1 MSMLQQI
8 LDNFPDEQFVILDG
22 LDNAVIGVDQNA
34 EKLVYSINA
43 IVDCFVEQ
51 GMEPDEAIEY
61 YEYNTA
67 RAVPWQFHQNTNT
80 LHVLSPKKA
89 DNNVNTF

>member
-34 EKLVYSINA
+34 ERLVYSIND

-67 RAVPWQFHQNTNT
+67 RAVPYIINAPILIYTDF
-80 LHVLSPKKA
+80 
-89 DNNVNTF
+89 F

>member
-1 MSMLQQI
+1 MLQQI

-51 GMEPDEAIEY
+51 GMGPDEAIEY

-67 RAVPWQFHQNTNT
+67 RAVPYITNAPILIYT
-80 LHVLSPKKA
+80 
-89 DNNVNTF
+89 DFF

>member
-1 MSMLQQI
+1 MLQQI
-8 LDNFPDEQFVILDG
+8 LNNFPDQPFVILDG

-34 EKLVYSINA
+34 EKLVYSIND

-67 RAVPWQFHQNTNT
+67 RAVPYIENAPILVYTDF
-80 LHVLSPKKA
+80 
-89 DNNVNTF
+89 F

>member
-1 MSMLQQI
+1 MLQQI
-8 LDNFPDEQFVILDG
+8 LDNYPDQEFIVLDG

-34 EKLVYSINA
+34 ERLVYSINA
-43 IVDCFVEQ
+43 IVDCFVEE

-67 RAVPWQFHQNTNT
+67 RAVPYIENAPILIYTDF
-80 LHVLSPKKA
+80 
-89 DNNVNTF
+89 F

>member
-1 MSMLQQI
+1 MLLQQI
-8 LDNFPDEQFVILDG
+8 LDNYPDQPFVILDG

-34 EKLVYSINA
+34 ERLVYSIND

-51 GMEPDEAIEY
+51 GMEPDEAIEF

-67 RAVPWQFHQNTNT
+67 RAVPYIENAPILIYTDF
-80 LHVLSPKKA
+80 
-89 DNNVNTF
+89 F

>member
-1 MSMLQQI
+1 MLQQI
-8 LDNFPDEQFVILDG
+8 LDNFPDQPFVILDG

-34 EKLVYSINA
+34 ERLVYSIND

-67 RAVPWQFHQNTNT
+67 RAVPYIENAPILIYTDF
-80 LHVLSPKKA
+80 
-89 DNNVNTF
+89 F

>member
-1 MSMLQQI
+1 MLQQI

-34 EKLVYSINA
+34 ERLVYSIND

-61 YEYNTA
+61 YE
-67 RAVPWQFHQNTNT
+67 
-80 LHVLSPKKA
+80 
-89 DNNVNTF
+89 

>member
-1 MSMLQQI
+1 MLQQI
-8 LDNFPDEQFVILDG
+8 LDNYPDQPFAILDG

-34 EKLVYSINA
+34 ERLVYSIND

-67 RAVPWQFHQNTNT
+67 RAVPYIENAPILVYTDF
-80 LHVLSPKKA
+80 
-89 DNNVNTF
+89 F

>member
-1 MSMLQQI
+1 MNKLQQI
-8 LDNFPDEQFVILDG
+8 LDNYPDQPFIILDG

-34 EKLVYSINA
+34 EKLVYSIND

-67 RAVPWQFHQNTNT
+67 RAVPYIENAPILVYTDF
-80 LHVLSPKKA
+80 
-89 DNNVNTF
+89 F

>member
-1 MSMLQQI
+1 MIKLQQI
-8 LDNFPDEQFVILDG
+8 LDNYPDQPFVILDG

-34 EKLVYSINA
+34 ERLVYSIND

-51 GMEPDEAIEY
+51 GMEPDEAIEF

-67 RAVPWQFHQNTNT
+67 RAVPYIENAPILVYTDF
-80 LHVLSPKKA
+80 
-89 DNNVNTF
+89 F

>member
-34 EKLVYSINA
+34 ERLVYSINN

-67 RAVPWQFHQNTNT
+67 RAVPYITNAPILIYT
-80 LHVLSPKKA
+80 
-89 DNNVNTF
+89 DFF

>member
-34 EKLVYSINA
+34 ERLVYSIND

-61 YEYNTA
+61 YE
-67 RAVPWQFHQNTNT
+67 
-80 LHVLSPKKA
+80 
-89 DNNVNTF
+89 

>member
-1 MSMLQQI
+1 MIKLQQI
-8 LDNFPDEQFVILDG
+8 LDNFPDQPFVILDG

-34 EKLVYSINA
+34 ERLVYSING

-51 GMEPDEAIEY
+51 GMEPDEAIEF

-67 RAVPWQFHQNTNT
+67 RAVPYIENAPILIYTDF
-80 LHVLSPKKA
+80 
-89 DNNVNTF
+89 F

>member
-1 MSMLQQI
+1 MLQQI

-34 EKLVYSINA
+34 ERLVYSIND

-67 RAVPWQFHQNTNT
+67 RAVPYITNAPILIYT
-80 LHVLSPKKA
+80 
-89 DNNVNTF
+89 DFF

>member
-1 MSMLQQI
+1 MLLQQI
-8 LDNFPDEQFVILDG
+8 LDNFPDQEFIILDG
-22 LDNAVIGVDQNA
+22 LDNAVIGVDQNS

-51 GMEPDEAIEY
+51 GMEPDEAIEF

-67 RAVPWQFHQNTNT
+67 RAVPYIENAPILVYTDF
-80 LHVLSPKKA
+80 
-89 DNNVNTF
+89 F

>member
-1 MSMLQQI
+1 MLQQI

-34 EKLVYSINA
+34 EKRVYSIND

-67 RAVPWQFHQNTNT
+67 RAVPYITNAPILIYT
-80 LHVLSPKKA
+80 
-89 DNNVNTF
+89 DFF

>member
-1 MSMLQQI
+1 MLQQI
-8 LDNFPDEQFVILDG
+8 LDNYPDQPFVILDG

-34 EKLVYSINA
+34 ERLVYSIND

-51 GMEPDEAIEY
+51 GMEPDEAIEF

-67 RAVPWQFHQNTNT
+67 RAVPYIENAPILVYTDF
-80 LHVLSPKKA
+80 
-89 DNNVNTF
+89 F

>member
-1 MSMLQQI
+1 MLLQQI
-8 LDNFPDEQFVILDG
+8 LDNYPDQPFVILDG

-34 EKLVYSINA
+34 ERLVYSIND

-51 GMEPDEAIEY
+51 GMEPDEAIEF

-67 RAVPWQFHQNTNT
+67 RAVPYIENAPILVYTDF
-80 LHVLSPKKA
+80 
-89 DNNVNTF
+89 F

>member
-34 EKLVYSINA
+34 ERLVYSIND

-67 RAVPWQFHQNTNT
+67 RAVPYITNAPILIYT
-80 LHVLSPKKA
+80 
-89 DNNVNTF
+89 DFF

>member
-1 MSMLQQI
+1 MNKLQQI
-8 LDNFPDEQFVILDG
+8 LDNYPDQPFIILDG

-34 EKLVYSINA
+34 EKLVYSIND

-67 RAVPWQFHQNTNT
+67 RAVPYI
-80 LHVLSPKKA
+80 
-89 DNNVNTF
+89 DNAPILVYIDFF

>member
-34 EKLVYSINA
+34 ERLVYSIND

-51 GMEPDEAIEY
+51 GMEPNEAIEY

-67 RAVPWQFHQNTNT
+67 RAVPYIENAPILIYTDF
-80 LHVLSPKKA
+80 
-89 DNNVNTF
+89 F

>member
-1 MSMLQQI
+1 MLQQI
-8 LDNFPDEQFVILDG
+8 LDNYPDYPFVILDG

-34 EKLVYSINA
+34 ERLVYSIND

-67 RAVPWQFHQNTNT
+67 RAVPYIENAPILIYTDF
-80 LHVLSPKKA
+80 
-89 DNNVNTF
+89 F

>member
-1 MSMLQQI
+1 MLQQI
-8 LDNFPDEQFVILDG
+8 LDNFPDQEFVVLDG

-43 IVDCFVEQ
+43 IVDCFVEE

-67 RAVPWQFHQNTNT
+67 RAVPYIENAPILVYTDF
-80 LHVLSPKKA
+80 
-89 DNNVNTF
+89 F

>member
-1 MSMLQQI
+1 MLLQQI
-8 LDNFPDEQFVILDG
+8 LDNYPDQEFIILDG

-34 EKLVYSINA
+34 EKLVYSING

-51 GMEPDEAIEY
+51 GMEPDEAIEF

-67 RAVPWQFHQNTNT
+67 RAVPYIENAPILVYTDF
-80 LHVLSPKKA
+80 
-89 DNNVNTF
+89 F

>member
-34 EKLVYSINA
+34 EKLVYSIND

-67 RAVPWQFHQNTNT
+67 RAVPYITNAPILIYT
-80 LHVLSPKKA
+80 
-89 DNNVNTF
+89 DFF

>member
-1 MSMLQQI
+1 MLQQI
-8 LDNFPDEQFVILDG
+8 LDNFPDQPFVILDG

-34 EKLVYSINA
+34 ERLVYSIND

-67 RAVPWQFHQNTNT
+67 RAVPYI
-80 LHVLSPKKA
+80 
-89 DNNVNTF
+89 